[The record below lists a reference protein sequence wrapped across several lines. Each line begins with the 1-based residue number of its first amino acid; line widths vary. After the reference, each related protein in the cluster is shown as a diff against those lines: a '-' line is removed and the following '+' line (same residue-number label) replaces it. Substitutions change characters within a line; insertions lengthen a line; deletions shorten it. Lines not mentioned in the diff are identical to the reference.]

1 MFTRNGGELRPPMP
15 PERPTLQ
22 RSRQPSSELTE
33 TAGTSATAYPKYSRP
48 VLHFSTLYTINAEL
62 RLYHMIGFRW
72 EGENQFGSGLR
83 QHTCGLRIIDA
94 RSRSGIRSI

>member
-1 MFTRNGGELRPPMP
+1 MVGSYGPHATGATN
-15 PERPTLQ
+15 TSALQ
-22 RSRQPSSELTE
+22 AAIIGAYGNSR
-33 TAGTSATAYPKYSRP
+33 TSATAYPKYNR

-83 QHTCGLRIIDA
+83 QHTCGSA
-94 RSRSGIRSI
+94 HN